1 MSIVGILFAWL
12 PIWIGVLL
20 LQAGSQVDS
29 LKLTKVPAKLVTMM
43 DKLKTYFI
51 IQGVLSIIGIAGLII
66 ALIVAGGAM
75 LSVFHLFNR

>member
-29 LKLTKVPAKLVTMM
+29 LKLTKDPAKLVTMM

-75 LSVFHLFNR
+75 FSVFHLFNR